1 MPRWAKELPQWL
13 EKYKTESTISQADQ
27 ATFCHETGRLGDRY
41 LATVYLE
48 LPTPF
53 KMSIYADF
61 LEREIINRFCEQNA
75 LIPPLELAAE
85 D

>member
-1 MPRWAKELPQWL
+1 MSKWAKELPEWTD
-13 EKYKTESTISQADQ
+13 KYKTETTISLGDQ
-27 ATFCHETGRLGDRY
+27 AAFCTETGRLGDRY
-41 LATVYLE
+41 LATAYLE

-61 LEREIINRFCEQNA
+61 LEREIIGRYCEQNA
-75 LIPPLELAAE
+75 MIPPLEPADA